1 MGEFG
6 AGVSAPVKLELR
18 GSNNKYALLKYISR
32 VGAWQSN
39 PMRFLP
45 RADILK

>member
-18 GSNNKYALLKYISR
+18 GPNNKYALKHISR

-45 RADILK
+45 RADKLK